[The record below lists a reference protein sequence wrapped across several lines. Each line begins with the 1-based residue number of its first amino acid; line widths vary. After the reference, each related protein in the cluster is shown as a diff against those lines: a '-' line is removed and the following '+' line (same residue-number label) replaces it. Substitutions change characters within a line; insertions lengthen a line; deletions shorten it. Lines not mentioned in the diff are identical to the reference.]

1 MPRHAEPAKRQP
13 RSSGKAAKANSLTPK
28 AKLKQSVGA
37 KKPVGATPAPDRREA
52 ILAAALHEFSERGFA
67 GTRLDDVA
75 RRAGV
80 AKGTIYLYFS
90 DKEVLFQDLIRS
102 ALGPVVAM
110 VEAADVSHLPLRV
123 VMERLS
129 QTLVRDVFG
138 SPRKNVIRLILTEGP
153 RFPKLA
159 EFYYREVIS
168 RIMAAM
174 RELLKAAIA
183 RGEIDHAALV
193 EFPQLIGAPLVLA
206 VMWDALFSRWAP
218 LDIEKLLKTNMDILF
233 AGSRP

>member
-1 MPRHAEPAKRQP
+1 
-13 RSSGKAAKANSLTPK
+13 
-28 AKLKQSVGA
+28 
-37 KKPVGATPAPDRREA
+37 
-52 ILAAALHEFSERGFA
+52 
-67 GTRLDDVA
+67 
-75 RRAGV
+75 
-80 AKGTIYLYFS
+80 
-90 DKEVLFQDLIRS
+90 
-102 ALGPVVAM
+102 
-110 VEAADVSHLPLRV
+110 
-123 VMERLS
+123 
-129 QTLVRDVFG
+129 VRDVFG

-206 VMWDALFSRWAP
+206 VMWDALFSRWSP
-218 LDIEKLLKTNMDILF
+218 LDVEKLLKTYIDILF
-233 AGSRP
+233 ARSRP

>member
-1 MPRHAEPAKRQP
+1 MPRHAGPAKRLPQ
-13 RSSGKAAKANSLTPK
+13 SSAKVAKAKTPK
-28 AKLKQSVGA
+28 LKTKSRQDVDGERA
-37 KKPVGATPAPDRREA
+37 ARTAPAPDRREA

-110 VEAADVSHLPLRV
+110 VEAADVSHLPLRA

-206 VMWDALFSRWAP
+206 VMWDALFSRWSP
-218 LDIEKLLKTNMDILF
+218 LDVEKLLKTYIDILF
-233 AGSRP
+233 ARSRP